1 MSPTLHDSY
10 LICATP
16 RTGSTLLCSLL
27 KSTGEAGAPES
38 FYHHSSISEW
48 AKDWRLPRET
58 DVPAPDF
65 NRSYLEAARRE
76 GTATSN
82 IFAKRLMRHSFDDL
96 AARLKTI
103 FPDLPNDKAVFNAAF
118 GRTFYIHLS
127 REDKISQAVSL
138 VKAEQS
144 GLWHVAADG
153 TELERTAPP
162 QLLKYDANQ
171 IGKQLA
177 EVRRADIEWINWFE
191 QQGNTPLRITYE
203 ALATDPRAVMATI
216 LKALGLD
223 EKLATKITPAVAK
236 LADDVSAE
244 WVRKYRAEDQS
255 S

>member
-1 MSPTLHDSY
+1 
-10 LICATP
+10 
-16 RTGSTLLCSLL
+16 
-27 KSTGEAGAPES
+27 
-38 FYHHSSISEW
+38 
-48 AKDWRLPRET
+48 
-58 DVPAPDF
+58 
-65 NRSYLEAARRE
+65 
-76 GTATSN
+76 
-82 IFAKRLMRHSFDDL
+82 MRHSFDDL